1 MKRFPVKGRTV
12 AILAVIISLLGVLAF
27 IALRSGPLA
36 PVPVT
41 VVTVETRSIAPALF
55 GIGTVEAR
63 YTYRIGPTF
72 AGRLQRLDVQVGDSV
87 KAGQVL
93 GEMDPIDLADRAT
106 SQDSALKRAEAS
118 LREAESRQAYARV
131 QAQRYEQL
139 FTIHS
144 TSEEI
149 LATKQQELQIAD
161 AVQAVA
167 REDLARARS
176 DRDAVYAQLG
186 SLSLIAPVDGIVA
199 VRAFD
204 PGSTIVAGQ
213 AVVEVIEPTSLWI
226 NVRFDQ
232 ISASGLVAGLPG
244 HIVLR
249 SRGGQPL
256 KGRVLRLEPNA
267 DAVTEELLA
276 KVTFATQPA
285 VMPPIGELAEVTVDL
300 PTLPAAPTIPN
311 AAVRRVG
318 NKIGVWQI
326 VGGDLHFAPVKL
338 GAADLDGNVQV
349 REGIASGDRIVTYSE
364 KALTARSRIH
374 VVEQVA
380 GGSR

>member
-167 REDLARARS
+167 REDLARAQS
-176 DRDAVYAQLG
+176 DRDAVYAQLS

-318 NKIGVWQI
+318 DKIGVWKI

-349 REGIASGDRIVTYSE
+349 REGIASGDRIIAYSV

-374 VVEQVA
+374 VVEQLA

>member
-1 MKRFPVKGRTV
+1 
-12 AILAVIISLLGVLAF
+12 
-27 IALRSGPLA
+27 
-36 PVPVT
+36 
-41 VVTVETRSIAPALF
+41 
-55 GIGTVEAR
+55 
-63 YTYRIGPTF
+63 
-72 AGRLQRLDVQVGDSV
+72 
-87 KAGQVL
+87 
-93 GEMDPIDLADRAT
+93 
-106 SQDSALKRAEAS
+106 
-118 LREAESRQAYARV
+118 
-131 QAQRYEQL
+131 
-139 FTIHS
+139 
-144 TSEEI
+144 
-149 LATKQQELQIAD
+149 
-161 AVQAVA
+161 
-167 REDLARARS
+167 
-176 DRDAVYAQLG
+176 
-186 SLSLIAPVDGIVA
+186 
-199 VRAFD
+199 
-204 PGSTIVAGQ
+204 
-213 AVVEVIEPTSLWI
+213 
-226 NVRFDQ
+226 VRFDQ